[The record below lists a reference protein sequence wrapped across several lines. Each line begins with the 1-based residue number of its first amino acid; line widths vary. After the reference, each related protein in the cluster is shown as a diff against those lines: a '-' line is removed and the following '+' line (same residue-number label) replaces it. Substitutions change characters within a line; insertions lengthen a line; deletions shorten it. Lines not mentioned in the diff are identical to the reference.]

1 MSKATIYYLFLVAMY
16 MSLGRRKGRNMEAKL
31 LEKTSISLDEI
42 YKNIEDANKR
52 HEYKVYYPHFVYL
65 SDALKLELMRKGFKV
80 YVGEWLHGDKGYIIE
95 W

>member
-1 MSKATIYYLFLVAMY
+1 
-16 MSLGRRKGRNMEAKL
+16 MEAKL

-42 YKNIEDANKR
+42 YKNIEAANKR
-52 HEYKVYYPHFVYL
+52 KEYKVFYPHFVYF
-65 SDALKLELMRKGFKV
+65 SDSLKLELMRKGFKV